1 MRSERDE
8 RAIDPLERHPVAA
21 GLDAAQPDPFLTH
34 QEARDAEYSRVMAEK
49 AKDRETIRT
58 LKKLLWREVARHR
71 RAHRYTNAKDIEIA
85 LHRLDT

>member
-1 MRSERDE
+1 MLSESERADH
-8 RAIDPLERHPVAA
+8 PLTGHPVAA
-21 GLDAAQPDPFLTH
+21 GDDAPQPDPISAH

-85 LHRLDT
+85 LHRMN